1 MVIKDN
7 SATPKKGD
15 LTKPFNTASG
25 TIHPHV
31 KELVRHLARISAAHD
46 FEKLKNM
53 SNTAYNQPPKKGR
66 KP

>member
-7 SATPKKGD
+7 STTPKKGD

-31 KELVRHLARISAAHD
+31 KELVRHLARISAARD
-46 FEKLKNM
+46 FEKLKIM
-53 SNTAYNQPPKKGR
+53 SNPDYNKPPTKGR